1 MDVVTLSRLQFA
13 VATMFHYL
21 FVPLTLGLSVLLA
34 LMQTQYVRTG
44 DETWRRMARF
54 FGKLFFINF
63 AIGIVTGI
71 TLEFQFGTNWARYSR
86 HVGDVFGA
94 LLAIEATT
102 SFFLESTFL
111 AVWWLGWNRLSAK
124 AHLAAIW
131 IVALAANNSA
141 YWIIA
146 ANSWMQHPVGY
157 AIRDGRAEVTDF
169 LAVVTQ
175 PFALHTF
182 IHTLSGAYILSGM
195 FVMAVSA
202 VHLLNRRH
210 VPFFARAFRLG
221 AAFAFVFA
229 LVSVVQGHY
238 HGMEVAKLQPA
249 KLAAMESHWES
260 MSPAPKYLFALP
272 DERNER
278 NLVQLFPI
286 PNLLS
291 YLAFHAPVEV
301 KGLKAFPREERP
313 PVLPVWLSFH
323 LMVGLGTFFPLL
335 TGAACWLAFRGP
347 LEGAG
352 LAREGILLASLL
364 SLPLPWIANQLGWIV
379 TEVGRQPWIVHGV
392 MKTADGAS
400 NIDPTPVLVTLVGF
414 LAVYTLLGLCN
425 AGLIIKYAL
434 AGPAPAAAKEA

>member
-1 MDVVTLSRLQFA
+1 VDVVTLSRLQFA

-34 LMQTQYVRTG
+34 LMQTRYYRTG

-86 HVGDVFGA
+86 FVGDVFGS

-111 AVWWLGWNRLSAK
+111 AVWWLGWDRLSRG
-124 AHLAAIW
+124 AHLASIW

-141 YWIIA
+141 FWIIA
-146 ANSWMQHPVGY
+146 ANSWMQNPVGY
-157 AIRDGRAEVTDF
+157 EIRNGRAEVTDF
-169 LAVVTQ
+169 LAVITQ
-175 PFALHTF
+175 PFALLTF
-182 IHTLSGAYILSGM
+182 VHVLSGAYILSGM

-202 VHLLNRRH
+202 VHLLNRRN
-210 VPFFARAFRLG
+210 VPFFAKAFRLG

-229 LVSVVQGHY
+229 VASVAHGHF

-260 MSPAPKYLFALP
+260 MRPAPKYLFVLP
-272 DERNER
+272 DEKNER
-278 NLVQLFPI
+278 NLVEILPI
-286 PNLLS
+286 PKLLS
-291 YLAFHAPVEV
+291 MLAFHAPSEV
-301 KGLKAFPREERP
+301 KGLKDFPKEERP
-313 PVLPVWLSFH
+313 PVIPVWLSFH
-323 LMVGLGTFFPLL
+323 VMVGLGFLFPII
-335 TGAACWLAFRGP
+335 TGAALWLAFHGP
-347 LEGAG
+347 LEGGG
-352 LAREGILLASLL
+352 LAREGILLASILA
-364 SLPLPWIANQLGWIV
+364 LPLPWIANQAGWIV
-379 TEVGRQPWIVHGV
+379 TEVGRQPWIVYGV

-400 NIDPTPVLVTLVGF
+400 RIEPTQVLVTLAGF
-414 LAVYTLLGLCN
+414 LLVYTLLGLCN
-425 AGLIIKYAL
+425 AGLILKYAL
-434 AGPAPAAAKEA
+434 AGPAPAAAKGA